1 MVISILDERSNVV
14 SIIPSCIPHESA
26 ITAAQ
31 ALVREA
37 AHDGRTLAAVNE
49 DGENILSPTISIP
62 EKNPDLKFNGYVTDP
77 HDEELAEFSGVYV
90 F

>member
-1 MVISILDERSNVV
+1 MVINILDAQSNVV

-31 ALVREA
+31 TLVREA
-37 AHDGRTLAAVNE
+37 AHDGVTLIAVTE
-49 DGENILSPTISIP
+49 DGENILSPAATP
-62 EKNPDLKFNGYVTDP
+62 EKNPDLKFNGYVTDR
-77 HDEELAEFSGVYV
+77 HGEELAEFSGVYV

>member
-1 MVISILDERSNVV
+1 MVINILDAQSNVV

-31 ALVREA
+31 TLVREA
-37 AHDGRTLAAVNE
+37 AHDGRTLTAVNE
-49 DGENILSPTISIP
+49 DGENILSPFAATP
-62 EKNPDLKFNGYVTDP
+62 EKNPDLKFNGYVTDR
-77 HDEELAEFSGVYV
+77 HGEELAEFSGVYV